1 MLLRFIED
9 FGVGEHLI
17 KMAENIQ
24 LSFEQMVLTVG
35 ALETVVREVGMK
47 KEWRAVLERIAEEEQ
62 DE

>member
-17 KMAENIQ
+17 EMAENIQ

>member
-1 MLLRFIED
+1 
-9 FGVGEHLI
+9 
-17 KMAENIQ
+17 MAENIQ

-47 KEWRAVLERIAEEEQ
+47 KEWRAILERIAEEEQ